1 MLKKVLAVAALAGAA
16 ALTATPASA
25 AGACVDVYLNVNGNE
40 VAQAVCTPPVG

>member
-25 AGACVDVYLNVNGNE
+25 EACVSVYLEANGSPVVNE
-40 VAQAVCTPPVG
+40 THCV